1 MRILRGLRLPGN
13 KSKEARRPWGC
24 KCAGFAERGEDY
36 NAEVAMARRK
46 REKMTYE

>member
-13 KSKEARRPWGC
+13 KIEEARGPCRC
-24 KCAGFAERGEDY
+24 ECAEFADEEEDY

-46 REKMTYE
+46 REKMLCE